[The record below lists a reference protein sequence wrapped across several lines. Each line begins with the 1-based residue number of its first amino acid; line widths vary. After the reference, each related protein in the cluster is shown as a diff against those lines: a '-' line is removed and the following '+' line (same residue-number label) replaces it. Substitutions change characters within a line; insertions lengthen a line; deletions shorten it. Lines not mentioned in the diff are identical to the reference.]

1 MQRVLPSGLYNF
13 NTCQHMK
20 SSHLLLAGCCLLL
33 ALAGCRGGQQRPLVV
48 QPVDTSI
55 TSTNAFIPRFFD
67 SASLYRFIAAER
79 LNEQDS
85 AAMLSFYH
93 DRNYQYA
100 WFDSSGFSLHAH
112 LFANLYS
119 SYRESVADSS
129 LYVPAFDSLLQQ
141 LLPADSAMAG
151 TVWQADAQV
160 RAELLLT
167 RHFFR
172 YAERAYAANERLN
185 LKDLG
190 WFIPKKKLD
199 PRSFLDTL
207 LASEGADV
215 TSLLP
220 VHPLFES
227 LRRQLARYLQLQ
239 ATEPW
244 PAIDFGKAPLQ
255 VGDSSPLIAALQHRL
270 WALGDLAAADTGAR
284 WTDAGTKALRQFQQ
298 RMGLPATG
306 ELGTATRQWLNEP
319 LELRIRQLRINME
332 RARWV
337 PRPGQGRY
345 LVVNI
350 PEFKLHAYDS
360 GRHLFD
366 MNVVVGKPA
375 TNTVIF
381 NGQMKYVVFAPYW
394 NVPYSIVKNEMG
406 RSEAYFKKRNMEVVG
421 RYADGLPMVR
431 QKPGP
436 GNSLGKVKFLFPNSY
451 SIYLH
456 DTPSKS
462 LFGENKRAFSHG
474 CIRVADPP
482 ALARWV
488 LQRQPGFEASRI
500 KAAMDSTA
508 EWTVTVKDPIPVFI
522 GYFTCWVDA
531 AGLLQCRPDLYG
543 HDAKLAARLFGAGK

>member
-1 MQRVLPSGLYNF
+1 MPTFGYPYF
-13 NTCQHMK
+13 NTNHGMK
-20 SSHLLLAGCCLLL
+20 QIRLLLAVLCTGWL
-33 ALAGCRGGQQRPLVV
+33 ACQEPLASSAEV
-48 QPVDTSI
+48 QPVDTSVTI
-55 TSTNAFIPRFFD
+55 VNAFIPRFFD
-67 SASLYRFIAAER
+67 SARLYAFIAAER
-79 LNEQDS
+79 LNAQDS

-100 WFDSSGFSLHAH
+100 WFDSSGFSLQAQ

-129 LYVPAFDSLLQQ
+129 LYVPAFDSLLRQ
-141 LLPADSAMAG
+141 LLPAEQAAAG
-151 TVWQADAQV
+151 TVWSADEQV

-172 YAERAYAANERLN
+172 YAERAYAANKQLN
-185 LKDLG
+185 LRDLG

-199 PRSFLDTL
+199 PRRFLDTL
-207 LASEGADV
+207 LASDSADV
-215 TSLLP
+215 AGLLP

-244 PAIDFGKAPLQ
+244 PEIDFGKTTLQ
-255 VGDSSPLIAALQHRL
+255 NGDSGMIAALQHRL
-270 WALGDLAAADTGAR
+270 WVLGDLAAADTGAG
-284 WTDAGTKALRQFQQ
+284 WTDAATRALRQYQQ
-298 RMGLPATG
+298 RMGLPPTG
-306 ELGTATRQWLNEP
+306 QWGPATRQSLNEP
-319 LELRIRQLRINME
+319 LAVRIRQLRINME

-360 GRHLFD
+360 GRHVFE

-375 TNTVIF
+375 TNTVVF
-381 NGQMKYVVFAPYW
+381 NGQMRYVVFAPYW

-406 RSEAYFKKRNMEVVG
+406 RSEAYFKRRNMEIVG

-436 GNSLGKVKFLFPNSY
+436 GNSLGQVKFLFPNSY

-462 LFGENKRAFSHG
+462 LFGQNKRAFSHG
-474 CIRVADPP
+474 CIRVADAP
-482 ALARWV
+482 ALAEWV
-488 LQRQPGFEASRI
+488 LQRQPGFDEGRI
-500 KAAMDSTA
+500 RAAMDSTA

-531 AGLLQCRPDLYG
+531 AGLLQSRPDLYG
-543 HDAKLAARLFGAGK
+543 HDEQLATRLFGASK

>member
-1 MQRVLPSGLYNF
+1 
-13 NTCQHMK
+13 MK
-20 SSHLLLAGCCLLL
+20 PVNCLLGCYCL
-33 ALAGCRGGQQRPLVV
+33 LMALAACRSSSQPAPVV
-48 QPVDTSI
+48 PPVDTSI
-55 TSTNAFIPRFFD
+55 TSSNAFIPRFFD
-67 SASLYRFIAAER
+67 SASLYSFMAAER
-79 LNEQDS
+79 LNAQDS

-93 DRNYQYA
+93 DRNYQFA
-100 WFDSSGFSLHAH
+100 WFDSAGVSLQARH
-112 LFANLYS
+112 FANLYC

-129 LYVPAFDSLLQQ
+129 LFVPAFDSLLQQ
-141 LLPADSAMAG
+141 LQPGDSATLPAPASL
-151 TVWQADAQV
+151 QAQT

-172 YAERAYAANERLN
+172 YAERAYAANRQLN

-199 PRSFLDTL
+199 ARGFLDTL
-207 LASEGADV
+207 LASGSADV
-215 TSLLP
+215 AGLLP
-220 VHPLFES
+220 VHPLFEN

-239 ATEPW
+239 ANEPW
-244 PAIDFGKAPLQ
+244 PAIDFGTAPLAN
-255 VGDSSPLIAALQHRL
+255 GDSSSTIAALQYRL

-284 WTDAGTKALRQFQQ
+284 WTNAGTNALRQYQQ

-306 ELGTATRQWLNEP
+306 ELGPATRQSLNEP
-319 LELRIRQLRINME
+319 LAQRIRQLRINLE

-337 PRPGQGRY
+337 PRPGLGRY

-381 NGQMKYVVFAPYW
+381 NGLMKYVVFAPYW

-406 RSEAYFKKRNMEVVG
+406 RTEAYFKKRNMEVVG

-474 CIRVADPP
+474 CIRVANPP
-482 ALARWV
+482 ALAAWV
-488 LQRQPGFEASRI
+488 LQRQPGFDASRI
-500 KAAMDSTA
+500 KAAMDSSA
-508 EWTVTVKDPIPVFI
+508 EWTVTVKEPIPVFV
-522 GYFTCWVDA
+522 GYFTCWVDQ

-543 HDAKLAARLFGAGK
+543 HDEQLAARLFGASK